1 MFIIERDI
9 FKQFGEGNPQG
20 GGNLGKA
27 FNGGVFLPTL
37 QLTDICGVFTC
48 PLGQLLLTQTLLGA
62 VGPQPFP
69 NDVG

>member
-9 FKQFGEGNPQG
+9 FKQLGEGNPQG
-20 GGNLGKA
+20 GGNLGNGL
-27 FNGGVFLPTL
+27 NGGVFLPAL
-37 QLTDICGVFTC
+37 QLTDICGVFTR
-48 PLGQLLLTQTLLGA
+48 PLGQLLLAQSLLGA